1 MANHARIL
9 LLVGKEKEYNAYISS
24 FVSLIVSCAYKPK
37 GVIVGGA
44 RPSVYQFPCHL
55 CSRSRPAG
63 TLSIGVKP
71 FHGTN
76 TTQWLRFCA
85 PLPPSSSSSSSAS
98 APQGQEEQQLSCFE
112 SWDADASDDP
122 ALRPPRRSAALPR
135 TDGLGIFINSMAAPG
150 DSPATTGG

>member
-71 FHGTN
+71 FHGAN

-112 SWDADASDDP
+112 S
-122 ALRPPRRSAALPR
+122 LGCRRQRRPR
-135 TDGLGIFINSMAAPG
+135 TSTSQAQRCF
-150 DSPATTGG
+150 TTHRWPWYFH